1 VAGSLALQERP
12 PSGGLFV
19 SGLRL
24 SDTAASVR
32 ALQRAGCCAGGCS
45 AMVTLLAG
53 SNALIHELGIV
64 SGEEFG
70 RALVE

>member
-1 VAGSLALQERP
+1 
-12 PSGGLFV
+12 
-19 SGLRL
+19 
-24 SDTAASVR
+24 
-32 ALQRAGCCAGGCS
+32 
-45 AMVTLLAG
+45 MVTLLAG